1 MILCIVI
8 EFFASMTLVFIFKRI
23 GQVEVEVKYCDTRQT
38 EMSNDDV
45 GARIT
50 LGRVTIK
57 DNTARQMLMDTLI
70 EEEGEN
76 DDYSYEVNGPCIFP
90 TEDERAIA
98 MSKILT
104 SFCKPRVMTAREIRS
119 TYVDLGGESVLKHL
133 ASAS

>member
-1 MILCIVI
+1 
-8 EFFASMTLVFIFKRI
+8 
-23 GQVEVEVKYCDTRQT
+23 
-38 EMSNDDV
+38 MSNDDV

-57 DNTARQMLMDTLI
+57 DSTARQMLLDTLI